1 MNNDFIPL
9 EGRVRVEIGGSPVAD
24 STEVVALRE
33 GSLPVRYYFP
43 KSDVKFELFT
53 PTETVTRCGWKG
65 YARYWTATVEGHEY
79 PDVLWGYDDP
89 LPGAADIAGRV
100 CFYNERVEILVD

>member
-1 MNNDFIPL
+1 MSNEFTPL
-9 EGRVRVEIGGSPVAD
+9 ENRVRVEIDGSTVAD

-43 KSDVKFELFT
+43 KSDVQFDLFT
-53 PTETVTRCGWKG
+53 PTQTVTRCGWKG
-65 YARYWTATVEGHEY
+65 YARYWTAIVEGREY

-89 LPGAADIAGRV
+89 LPEAADIAGRV
-100 CFYNERVEILVD
+100 SFYNERVEIRVD